1 MNIRKQAGYLGV
13 GGKRVI
19 GGLGSNT
26 ALDAYI
32 RSLGPAAWFLKGQ
45 GQTVTGSG
53 VSQWDDLSGNGRHLL
68 QSTDAARPALQADGS
83 VLFNGTSHYLKCN
96 AFTLN
101 QPTCVLF
108 VGKQVSW
115 TDGDYVWDGNTAATM
130 GLAQLGATPNLSVY
144 AGAAISTNP
153 DLPLGTIGVISAV
166 YNGASSS
173 VGVDRN
179 AAVTGDAGAGNGG
192 GFTLGAAAGGF
203 VPSHIQVYETV
214 IFPIAP
220 STAQLDRLVAGLMA
234 RHSIP

>member
-1 MNIRKQAGYLGV
+1 MLLLRQALP
-13 GGKRVI
+13 
-19 GGLGSNT
+19 
-26 ALDAYI
+26 LDTYI
-32 RSLGPAAWFLKGQ
+32 RSLGPALWLRNGIGTAAG
-45 GQTVTGSG
+45 
-53 VSQWDDLSGNGRHLL
+53 QWDDISGNGRHAQLFNSPTL
-68 QSTDAARPALQADGS
+68 NADGS
-83 VLFNGTSHYLKCN
+83 YTFNGTNQYGKTA

-101 QPTCVLF
+101 QPTCVLM
-108 VGKQVSW
+108 VVKQVSW

-179 AAVTGDAGAGNGG
+179 AAVTGDAGTGNGG

-234 RHSIP
+234 RHGVA

>member
-1 MNIRKQAGYLGV
+1 VYRIHRAV
-13 GGKRVI
+13 HW
-19 GGLGSNT
+19 T
-26 ALDAYI
+26 PLDAYI

-68 QSTDAARPALQADGS
+68 QGTDAARPALQADGS

-101 QPTCVLF
+101 QPTCVLW

-115 TDGDYVWDGNTAATM
+115 TSGDYLFDGNTTTTM
-130 GLAQLGATPNLSVY
+130 GFTQTGTTPNLAIY
-144 AGAAISTNP
+144 AGAAVSTNP
-153 DLPLGTIGVISAV
+153 DLAVGTIGVISAV
-166 YNGASSS
+166 FNGASSS
-173 VGVDRN
+173 VGVNRN
-179 AAVTGDAGAGNGG
+179 AAVTGNAGASNGG
-192 GFTLGAAAGGF
+192 GFTLGSVATGGS
-203 VPSHIQVYETV
+203 PSHIQVYETV

-234 RHSIP
+234 RHGVA